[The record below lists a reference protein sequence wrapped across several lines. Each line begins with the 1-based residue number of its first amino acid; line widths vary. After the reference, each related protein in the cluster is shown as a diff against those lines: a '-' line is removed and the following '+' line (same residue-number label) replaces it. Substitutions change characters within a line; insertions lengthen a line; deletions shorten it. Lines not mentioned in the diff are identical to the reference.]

1 VPNPVIIRKAIMP
14 SAEEIAKFKQ
24 GQVTPKPTPQ
34 PVHATPPA
42 PNQSNS
48 GQIIKLIG
56 SATDA
61 IVNEAR

>member
-1 VPNPVIIRKAIMP
+1 MP

-42 PNQSNS
+42 PNQSNG
-48 GQIIKLIG
+48 GQVIKLIG